1 MCFYYWEVS
10 FTFAKIPVNTN
21 IMEKADKHI
30 FPVFNKILKRSDK
43 ETMLNQ
49 KGKVVWLS
57 GLSGSGKT
65 TIAKGVEKELHQRGF
80 ICQVLDGDN
89 IRSGIN
95 NNLGFSLDDRL
106 ENIRRIAEVS
116 KLFINCGI
124 ITINSFISPTEKI
137 RNIAKEI
144 IGEDNFIAVY
154 VNAPVSVCEERD
166 VKGLYKKARAGE
178 IKDFTGVNTA
188 FEPVVNPD
196 VEVFTDKMCVEDSV
210 QKIIDF
216 ILPRIKMND

>member
-1 MCFYYWEVS
+1 
-10 FTFAKIPVNTN
+10 
-21 IMEKADKHI
+21 MEKADKHI

-43 ETMLNQ
+43 EKLLQ
-49 KGKVVWLS
+49 QRAKVVWLT

-65 TIAKGVEKELHQRGF
+65 TIARGVEKELHRRGF

-95 NNLGFSLDDRL
+95 NNLGFSLNDRH

-137 RNIAKEI
+137 RKMAKSI
-144 IGEDNFIAVY
+144 IGEEDFISVY
-154 VNAPVSVCEERD
+154 INAPVEVCEKRD

-178 IKDFTGVNTA
+178 IKNFTGVNTA
-188 FEPVVNPD
+188 FEPP
-196 VEVFTDKMCVEDSV
+196 VEPAVEIRTDRLNVDDAV
-210 QKIIDF
+210 QKIIDYVM
-216 ILPRIKMND
+216 PRITLNK